1 MNILLITTGYLIG
14 SIPFAWIITRLIT
27 GNDLRNLGSGN
38 VGVMNTAL
46 STARWA
52 GLLVFLL
59 EGAKGGMAVLLSR
72 VNSADDITLILTVLA
87 VVIGTRWSIWLGGCG
102 GRGNTAGM
110 TALILISWQTFIALV
125 AVWVMVRMISNR
137 SFIATRISLM
147 FMPLLMGAILM
158 SWSYG
163 LFGLALG
170 LVYLSTQSEKTDDHI
185 ILKRR
190 WPNLWAFII
199 SPRREKEI
207 TNIQKNSSS
216 NKNHKQLS

>member
-14 SIPFAWIITRLIT
+14 SIPFAWIITRFVT
-27 GNDLRNLGSGN
+27 GNDLRKLGSGN

-59 EGAKGGMAVLLSR
+59 EGVKGGMAVILSR
-72 VNSADDITLILTVLA
+72 INGADDITLILTVLA

-110 TALILISWQTFIALV
+110 TALILISWQTFIALA
-125 AVWVMVRMISNR
+125 AVWVMVRLISNQ

-158 SWSYG
+158 SWPYG

-170 LVYLSTQSEKTDDHI
+170 LVYLSTQNEKTDDHI
-185 ILKRR
+185 ILKGR

-199 SPRREKEI
+199 SPRREKDS
-207 TNIQKNSSS
+207 TNIQINSSS
-216 NKNHKQLS
+216 NKNH